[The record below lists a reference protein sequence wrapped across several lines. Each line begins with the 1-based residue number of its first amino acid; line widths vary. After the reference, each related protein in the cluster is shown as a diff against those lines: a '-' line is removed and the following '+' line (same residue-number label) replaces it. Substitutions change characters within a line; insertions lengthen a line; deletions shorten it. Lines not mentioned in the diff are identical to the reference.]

1 MENFDMEW
9 KNIVRTIKINATVEE
24 REKIEALKKLLKETS
39 EEKNEYAKEVEVLK
53 EKVFGLETNIKILNG
68 ETIKYLDNGD

>member
-1 MENFDMEW
+1 MENFEMEW

-24 REKIEALKKLLKETS
+24 REKIEELKKLLKEAWK
-39 EEKNEYAKEVEVLK
+39 EKSEYAKEVEVLK

-68 ETIKYLDNGD
+68 ETIKYLDNGY

>member
-1 MENFDMEW
+1 MKW

-24 REKIEALKKLLKETS
+24 REKIEKLIKLLKETS
-39 EEKNEYAKEVEVLK
+39 EEKSKYAKEVEVLK
-53 EKVFGLETNIKILNG
+53 EKVFGLETNIKILKG

>member
-1 MENFDMEW
+1 MENFEMEW

-24 REKIEALKKLLKETS
+24 RWKIKELEKLLKEAWK
-39 EEKNEYAKEVEVLK
+39 EKSEYAKEVEVLR
-53 EKVFGLETNIKILNG
+53 EKVFGLETNIKILKG

>member
-1 MENFDMEW
+1 MENFEIEW

-24 REKIEALKKLLKETS
+24 REKIEELKKLLKETRK
-39 EEKNEYAKEVEVLK
+39 EKSEYAKEVEVLK
-53 EKVFGLETNIKILNG
+53 EKVFGLETNIKILKG

>member
-1 MENFDMEW
+1 MENFEMEW

-24 REKIEALKKLLKETS
+24 REKIEELKKLLKETRK
-39 EEKNEYAKEVEVLK
+39 EKSEYAKEVEVLN
-53 EKVFGLETNIKILNG
+53 EKVFGLETNIKILKG

>member
-1 MENFDMEW
+1 MEW

-24 REKIEALKKLLKETS
+24 REKIEELKKLLKEAWK
-39 EEKNEYAKEVEVLK
+39 EKSEYAKEVEVLK

-68 ETIKYLDNGD
+68 ETVKYLDNGD

>member
-1 MENFDMEW
+1 MENFEMEW

-24 REKIEALKKLLKETS
+24 REKIEELKKLLKEAWK
-39 EEKNEYAKEVEVLK
+39 EKSEYAKEVEVLK

-68 ETIKYLDNGD
+68 ETVKYLDNGD